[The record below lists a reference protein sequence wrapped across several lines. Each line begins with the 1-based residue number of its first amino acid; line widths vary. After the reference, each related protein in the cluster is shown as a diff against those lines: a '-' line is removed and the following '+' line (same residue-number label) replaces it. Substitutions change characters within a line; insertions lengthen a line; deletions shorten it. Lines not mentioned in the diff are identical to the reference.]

1 MRNYIRLFKIIESK
15 HKGFIKKVIFISLLL
30 GLLPLFN
37 IIAPKLIIDEYNGLR
52 RFEIMFGFVLFA
64 LILNLA
70 NELISAYSRS
80 FYQRT
85 LQVFND
91 ELAFAVN
98 EKVLSLPIELTDT
111 KSTQEKVEQAL
122 YGVGMTYALLEF
134 LYFATGAVA
143 TGIVSIF
150 ILLSLNPLIPIFIIG
165 LSFLNKPFTKIIKD
179 NEKKYQENSAK
190 DNRVYK
196 YYYDFSRDYKYSK
209 DIKIFN
215 AEEMILKKAQYHMNQ
230 MFMTNHKYFTKNGAM
245 NGGMNVINNLS
256 VVGSFIYIVIKL
268 IEKTIT
274 VANFT
279 LYFNCLN
286 RLIEALRVF
295 QEYYADLAGLNVALN
310 ALYEFLDIDESWN
323 EGGKIDKIDL
333 SQVTIEFKNVYFKY
347 PTSEDYI
354 LENCSF
360 VINPGETVAL
370 VGRNGAGKSTIVK
383 LLCKFYKP
391 TSGKILLNGIDIA
404 DIDTKYYYQIL
415 SPTFQDFRLFPF
427 RIDENVA
434 CLKADDIDD
443 ASYRDMEKSFGLLNI
458 EKWIDSLP
466 KEKAN
471 YITTLFD
478 KEGVQPS
485 GGLGQKLVLAR
496 SMHHKGKFI
505 IMDEPTSALDPRS
518 EQEIFENMLAIT
530 KDQTSLFISHRL
542 SSTKYADRI
551 LVCNHGR
558 IDEEGTHEELLKENK
573 LYKEMFT
580 TQAELYT

>member
-1 MRNYIRLFKIIESK
+1 MIIE
-15 HKGFIKKVIFISLLL
+15 
-30 GLLPLFN
+30 
-37 IIAPKLIIDEYNGLR
+37 
-52 RFEIMFGFVLFA
+52 
-64 LILNLA
+64 
-70 NELISAYSRS
+70 
-80 FYQRT
+80 
-85 LQVFND
+85 
-91 ELAFAVN
+91 
-98 EKVLSLPIELTDT
+98 
-111 KSTQEKVEQAL
+111 KSSQ
-122 YGVGMTYALLEF
+122 
-134 LYFATGAVA
+134 
-143 TGIVSIF
+143 
-150 ILLSLNPLIPIFIIG
+150 
-165 LSFLNKPFTKIIKD
+165 
-179 NEKKYQENSAK
+179 
-190 DNRVYK
+190 
-196 YYYDFSRDYKYSK
+196 
-209 DIKIFN
+209 
-215 AEEMILKKAQYHMNQ
+215 HMNHL
-230 MFMTNHKYFTKNGAM
+230 FEVNHRYFTKNGALL
-245 NGGMNVINNLS
+245 GVINVINNLGI
-256 VVGSFIYIVIKL
+256 VGSFSYICYRL
-268 IEKTIT
+268 LLNT
-274 VANFT
+274 VSLANFT

-286 RLIEALRVF
+286 RLIDAIQSF
-295 QEYYADLAGLNVALN
+295 QQYYSQLARLNISLN
-310 ALYEFLDIDESWN
+310 ALYDFLDIKDRS
-323 EGGKIDKIDL
+323 IDTELIKYIDL
-333 SQVTIEFKNVYFKY
+333 SEIKIEFKHVYFKY

-354 LENCSF
+354 LEDCSF

-391 TSGKILLNGIDIA
+391 TSGEILLNGINIS

-434 CLKADDIDD
+434 SLKADDIDD
-443 ASYRDMEKSFGLLNI
+443 ASYKDMEKSFKLLNI

-466 KEKAN
+466 KGNAN

-485 GGLGQKLVLAR
+485 GGLGQKLALAR

-580 TQAELYT
+580 TQAELYA

>member
-1 MRNYIRLFKIIESK
+1 MHNYIRLFKIIESK

-52 RFEIMFGFVLFA
+52 RFEVMFAFIVLA
-64 LILNLA
+64 LILNIA
-70 NELISAYSRS
+70 NELISSYSS
-80 FYQRT
+80 NYYQRT
-85 LQVFND
+85 LQIFND

-122 YGVGMTYALLEF
+122 YGVGMTYTILEF
-134 LYFATGAVA
+134 LAFATGAVA
-143 TGIVSIF
+143 TGIVAIF

-165 LSFLNKPFTKIIKD
+165 LSFLNKPFTKIIKE

-215 AEEMILKKAQYHMNQ
+215 AEDMILEKAKYHMNQ
-230 MFMTNHKYFTKNGAM
+230 MFLTNHKYYSKNGAM
-245 NGGMNVINNLS
+245 NGAMNVINNLG
-256 VVGSFIYIVIKL
+256 VIGSFIYIVIKV
-268 IEKTIT
+268 IERTIT
-274 VANFT
+274 IANFT

-310 ALYEFLDIDESWN
+310 ALYEFLDIDDSWN
-323 EGGKIDKIDL
+323 KGGKIDKIDL

-347 PTSEDYI
+347 PTSDSYV

-370 VGRNGAGKSTIVK
+370 VGRNGSGKSTIVK

-391 TSGKILLNGIDIA
+391 TSGEILLNGTNICE
-404 DIDTKYYYQIL
+404 IDTKYYYQIL

-434 CLKADDIDD
+434 CLKADDISDD
-443 ASYRDMEKSFGLLNI
+443 SYADMEKSFKLLNI
-458 EKWIDSLP
+458 NKWIDSLP
-466 KEKAN
+466 KGKAN

-478 KEGVQPS
+478 KEGVHPS
-485 GGLGQKLVLAR
+485 GGLGQKLALAR

-551 LVCNHGR
+551 LVCNHGH
-558 IDEEGTHEELLKENK
+558 IDEVGTHDQLLKNNK
-573 LYKEMFT
+573 LYSEMFK
-580 TQAELYT
+580 TQAGLYS

>member
-52 RFEIMFGFVLFA
+52 RFEVMFAFVVLA
-64 LILNLA
+64 LILNIA
-70 NELISAYSRS
+70 NELISSYSRS
-80 FYQRT
+80 YYQRT
-85 LQVFND
+85 LQIFID

-122 YGVGMTYALLEF
+122 YGMGMTYTILEF
-134 LYFATGAVA
+134 LAFATGAVA
-143 TGIVSIF
+143 TGIVAIF

-165 LSFLNKPFTKIIKD
+165 LSFLNKPFTKIIKE

-215 AEEMILKKAQYHMNQ
+215 AEDMILSKAKYHMNQ
-230 MFMTNHKYFTKNGAM
+230 MFLTNHKYYSKNGAM
-245 NGGMNVINNLS
+245 NGAMNVINNLG
-256 VVGSFIYIVIKL
+256 VVGSFIYIVIKV
-268 IEKTIT
+268 IERTIT
-274 VANFT
+274 IANFT

-310 ALYEFLDIDESWN
+310 ALYEFLDIDDSWN
-323 EGGKIDKIDL
+323 MGGKIDKVDL

-391 TSGKILLNGIDIA
+391 TSGKILLNGINIA
-404 DIDTKYYYQIL
+404 DIDTRYYYQIL

-434 CLKADDIDD
+434 SLKADDIGDN
-443 ASYRDMEKSFGLLNI
+443 SYKDMEKSFELLNI
-458 EKWIDSLP
+458 DKWIDSLP
-466 KEKAN
+466 KGKAN

-485 GGLGQKLVLAR
+485 GGLGQKLALAR

-558 IDEEGTHEELLKENK
+558 IDEEGTHEELLRENK

-580 TQAELYT
+580 TQAELYA

>member
-1 MRNYIRLFKIIESK
+1 MHNYIRLFKIIESK

-52 RFEIMFGFVLFA
+52 RFEVMFAFIVLA
-64 LILNLA
+64 LILNIA
-70 NELISAYSRS
+70 NELISSYSS
-80 FYQRT
+80 NYYQRT
-85 LQVFND
+85 LQIFND

-122 YGVGMTYALLEF
+122 YGVGMTYTILEF
-134 LYFATGAVA
+134 LAFATGAVA
-143 TGIVSIF
+143 TGIVAIF

-165 LSFLNKPFTKIIKD
+165 LSFLNKPFTKIIKE

-215 AEEMILKKAQYHMNQ
+215 AEDMILEKAKYHMNQ
-230 MFMTNHKYFTKNGAM
+230 MFLTNHKYYSKNGAM
-245 NGGMNVINNLS
+245 NGAMNVINNLG
-256 VVGSFIYIVIKL
+256 VIGSFIYIVIKV
-268 IEKTIT
+268 IERTIT
-274 VANFT
+274 IANFT

-310 ALYEFLDIDESWN
+310 ALYEFLDIDYSWN
-323 EGGKIDKIDL
+323 KGGKIDKIDL

-360 VINPGETVAL
+360 VINPGETAAL

-391 TSGKILLNGIDIA
+391 TSGEILLNGTNICE
-404 DIDTKYYYQIL
+404 IDTKYYYQIL

-434 CLKADDIDD
+434 CLKADDISDD
-443 ASYRDMEKSFGLLNI
+443 SYADMEKSFKLLNI
-458 EKWIDSLP
+458 NKWIDSLP
-466 KEKAN
+466 KGKAN

-478 KEGVQPS
+478 KEGVHPS
-485 GGLGQKLVLAR
+485 GGLGQKLALAR

-551 LVCNHGR
+551 LVCNHGH
-558 IDEEGTHEELLKENK
+558 IDEVGTHDELLKNNK
-573 LYKEMFT
+573 LYSEMFK
-580 TQAELYT
+580 TQAGLYS

>member
-52 RFEIMFGFVLFA
+52 RFEVMFAFVVLA
-64 LILNLA
+64 LILNIA
-70 NELISAYSRS
+70 NELIASYSRS
-80 FYQRT
+80 YYQRT
-85 LQVFND
+85 LQIFID

-122 YGVGMTYALLEF
+122 YGMGMTYTILEF
-134 LYFATGAVA
+134 LAFATGAVA
-143 TGIVSIF
+143 TGIVAIF

-165 LSFLNKPFTKIIKD
+165 LSFLNKPFTKIIKE

-215 AEEMILKKAQYHMNQ
+215 AEDMILSKAKYHMNQ
-230 MFMTNHKYFTKNGAM
+230 MFLTNHKYYSKNGAM
-245 NGGMNVINNLS
+245 NGGMNVINNLG
-256 VVGSFIYIVIKL
+256 VVGSFIYIVIKV
-268 IEKTIT
+268 IERTIT
-274 VANFT
+274 IANFT

-310 ALYEFLDIDESWN
+310 ALYEFLDIDDSWN
-323 EGGKIDKIDL
+323 ESGKIDKIDL

-354 LENCSF
+354 LEDCSF

-383 LLCKFYKP
+383 LLCKFYQP

-404 DIDTKYYYQIL
+404 DIDTRYYYQIL

-434 CLKADDIDD
+434 SLKADDIGDN
-443 ASYRDMEKSFGLLNI
+443 SYKDMEKSFELLNI
-458 EKWIDSLP
+458 DKWIDSLP
-466 KEKAN
+466 NGKAN

-485 GGLGQKLVLAR
+485 GGLGQKLALAR

-558 IDEEGTHEELLKENK
+558 IDEEGTHEELLRENK

-580 TQAELYT
+580 TQAELYA

>member
-15 HKGFIKKVIFISLLL
+15 HKGFIKKVIFISVLL

-52 RFEIMFGFVLFA
+52 RFEVMFAFVVLA
-64 LILNLA
+64 LILNIA
-70 NELISAYSRS
+70 NELIASYSRS
-80 FYQRT
+80 YYQRT
-85 LQVFND
+85 LQIFID

-122 YGVGMTYALLEF
+122 YGMGMTYTILEF
-134 LYFATGAVA
+134 LAFATGAVA

-165 LSFLNKPFTKIIKD
+165 LSFLNKPFTKIIKE

-215 AEEMILKKAQYHMNQ
+215 AEDMILSKAKYHMNQ
-230 MFMTNHKYFTKNGAM
+230 MFLTNHKYYSKNGAM
-245 NGGMNVINNLS
+245 NGAMNVINNLG
-256 VVGSFIYIVIKL
+256 VVGSFIYIVIKV
-268 IEKTIT
+268 IERTIT
-274 VANFT
+274 IANFT

-310 ALYEFLDIDESWN
+310 ALYEFLDIDDSWN

-333 SQVTIEFKNVYFKY
+333 SQVTIEFKIVYFKY
-347 PTSEDYI
+347 PTSQDYI

-383 LLCKFYKP
+383 LLCKFYQP
-391 TSGKILLNGIDIA
+391 TSGKILLNGINIA
-404 DIDTKYYYQIL
+404 DIDTRYYYQIL

-434 CLKADDIDD
+434 SLKADDIGDN
-443 ASYRDMEKSFGLLNI
+443 SYKDMEKSFELLNI
-458 EKWIDSLP
+458 DKWIDSLP
-466 KEKAN
+466 KGKAN

-478 KEGVQPS
+478 KKGVQPS
-485 GGLGQKLVLAR
+485 GGLGQKLALAR

-558 IDEEGTHEELLKENK
+558 IDEEGTHEKLLGENK
-573 LYKEMFT
+573 LYKKMFT
-580 TQAELYT
+580 TQAELYA

>member
-1 MRNYIRLFKIIESK
+1 MRNYIRLFKLIDDK
-15 HKGFIKKVIFISLLL
+15 HNGFIRKVIFISVLL

-52 RFEIMFGFVLFA
+52 RFEVMFAFVVLA
-64 LILNLA
+64 LILNIA
-70 NELISAYSRS
+70 NELIASYSRS
-80 FYQRT
+80 YYQRT
-85 LQVFND
+85 LQIFID

-122 YGVGMTYALLEF
+122 YGMGMTYTILEF
-134 LYFATGAVA
+134 LAFATGAVA
-143 TGIVSIF
+143 TGIVAIF

-165 LSFLNKPFTKIIKD
+165 LSFLNKPFTKIIKE

-215 AEEMILKKAQYHMNQ
+215 AEDMILSKAKYHMNQ
-230 MFMTNHKYFTKNGAM
+230 MFLTNHKYYSKNGAM
-245 NGGMNVINNLS
+245 NGAMNVINNLG
-256 VVGSFIYIVIKL
+256 VVGSFIYIVIKV
-268 IEKTIT
+268 IERTIT

-310 ALYEFLDIDESWN
+310 ALYEFLDIDDSWN

-347 PTSEDYI
+347 PTSQDYI

-404 DIDTKYYYQIL
+404 DIDTRYYYQIL

-434 CLKADDIDD
+434 SLKDYDIDEK
-443 ASYRDMEKSFGLLNI
+443 SYEEMEKSFELLNI
-458 EKWIDSLP
+458 DKWIDSLP
-466 KEKAN
+466 KGKAN

-485 GGLGQKLVLAR
+485 GGLGQKLALAR

-518 EQEIFENMLAIT
+518 EQEIFEKMLAIT

-558 IDEEGTHEELLKENK
+558 IDEEGTHEELLRENK

-580 TQAELYT
+580 TQAELYA

>member
-37 IIAPKLIIDEYNGLR
+37 IVAPKLIIDEYNGLR
-52 RFEIMFGFVLFA
+52 RFEVMFAFIVLA
-64 LILNLA
+64 LILNIA
-70 NELISAYSRS
+70 NELIASYSRS
-80 FYQRT
+80 YYQRT
-85 LQVFND
+85 LQIFID

-122 YGVGMTYALLEF
+122 YGMGMTYTILEF
-134 LYFATGAVA
+134 LAFATGAVA
-143 TGIVSIF
+143 TGIVAIF

-165 LSFLNKPFTKIIKD
+165 LSFLNKPFTKIIKE

-215 AEEMILKKAQYHMNQ
+215 AEDMILSKAKYHMNQ
-230 MFMTNHKYFTKNGAM
+230 MFLTNHKYYSKNGAM
-245 NGGMNVINNLS
+245 NGAMNVINNLG

-310 ALYEFLDIDESWN
+310 ALYEFLDIDDSWN

-347 PTSEDYI
+347 PTSQDYI

-443 ASYRDMEKSFGLLNI
+443 ASYGDMEKSFELLNI
-458 EKWIDSLP
+458 DKWIGSLP
-466 KEKAN
+466 KGKAN
-471 YITTLFD
+471 YITSLFD

-485 GGLGQKLVLAR
+485 GGLGQKLALAR

-551 LVCNHGR
+551 LVCNKGR

-573 LYKEMFT
+573 LYKKMFT
-580 TQAELYT
+580 TQAELYA

>member
-1 MRNYIRLFKIIESK
+1 MRNYIRLFKLIDDK
-15 HKGFIKKVIFISLLL
+15 HNGFIRKVIFISVLL

-52 RFEIMFGFVLFA
+52 RFEVMFAFVVLA
-64 LILNLA
+64 LILNIA
-70 NELISAYSRS
+70 NELIASYSRS
-80 FYQRT
+80 YYQRT
-85 LQVFND
+85 LQIFID

-122 YGVGMTYALLEF
+122 YGMGMTYTILEF
-134 LYFATGAVA
+134 LAFATGAVA
-143 TGIVSIF
+143 TGIVAIF

-165 LSFLNKPFTKIIKD
+165 LSFLNKPFTKIIKE

-215 AEEMILKKAQYHMNQ
+215 AEDMILSKAKYHMNQ
-230 MFMTNHKYFTKNGAM
+230 MFLTNHKYYSKNGAM
-245 NGGMNVINNLS
+245 NGGMNVINNLG

-310 ALYEFLDIDESWN
+310 ALYEFLDIDDSWN
-323 EGGKIDKIDL
+323 ESGKIDKIDL

-347 PTSEDYI
+347 PTSQDYI

-360 VINPGETVAL
+360 IINPGETVAL

-391 TSGKILLNGIDIA
+391 TSGKILLNGINIE

-443 ASYRDMEKSFGLLNI
+443 ASYRDMEKSFELLNI
-458 EKWIDSLP
+458 DKRIDSLP
-466 KEKAN
+466 NGKAN

-485 GGLGQKLVLAR
+485 GGLGQKLALAR

-580 TQAELYT
+580 TQAELYA

>member
-52 RFEIMFGFVLFA
+52 RFEVMFAFIVLA
-64 LILNLA
+64 LILNIA
-70 NELISAYSRS
+70 NELISSYSS
-80 FYQRT
+80 NYYQRT
-85 LQVFND
+85 LQIFND

-122 YGVGMTYALLEF
+122 YGVGMTYTILEF
-134 LYFATGAVA
+134 LAFATGAVA
-143 TGIVSIF
+143 TGIVAIF

-165 LSFLNKPFTKIIKD
+165 LSFLNKPFTKIIKE

-209 DIKIFN
+209 DLKIFN
-215 AEEMILKKAQYHMNQ
+215 AEDMILKKAQYHMNQ
-230 MFMTNHKYFTKNGAM
+230 MFLTNHKYYSKNGAM
-245 NGGMNVINNLS
+245 NGAMNVINNLG
-256 VVGSFIYIVIKL
+256 VMGSFIYIVVKL

-310 ALYEFLDIDESWN
+310 ALYEFLDIDDSWN
-323 EGGKIDKIDL
+323 KGEKIDKIDL

-354 LENCSF
+354 LEDCSF

-391 TSGKILLNGIDIA
+391 TSGEILLNGTNICE
-404 DIDTKYYYQIL
+404 IDTKYYYQIL

-434 CLKADDIDD
+434 CLKADDISDD
-443 ASYRDMEKSFGLLNI
+443 SYADMEKSFKLLNI
-458 EKWIDSLP
+458 NKWIDSLP
-466 KEKAN
+466 KGKAN

-478 KEGVQPS
+478 KEGVHPS
-485 GGLGQKLVLAR
+485 GGLGQKLALAR

-551 LVCNHGR
+551 LVCNHGH
-558 IDEEGTHEELLKENK
+558 IDEVGTHDELLKNNK
-573 LYKEMFT
+573 LYSEMFK
-580 TQAELYT
+580 TQAGLYS

>member
-1 MRNYIRLFKIIESK
+1 MRNYLRLFKIIESK
-15 HKGFIKKVIFISLLL
+15 HNGFIKKVIFISVLL

-52 RFEIMFGFVLFA
+52 RFEVMFGFVLLA

-70 NELISAYSRS
+70 NELISTYSRS

-98 EKVLSLPIELTDT
+98 EKVLSLPIELTDS

-150 ILLSLNPLIPIFIIG
+150 ILLSLNPLIPIFIIA
-165 LSFLNKPFTKIIKD
+165 LNFLNKPFTKIIKE

-215 AEEMILKKAQYHMNQ
+215 AEDMILAKAKYHMNQ
-230 MFMTNHKYFTKNGAM
+230 MFLTNHKYYSKNGAM
-245 NGGMNVINNLS
+245 NGAMNVINNLG
-256 VVGSFIYIVIKL
+256 VVGSFIYIVIKV
-268 IEKTIT
+268 IERTIT
-274 VANFT
+274 IANFT

-310 ALYEFLDIDESWN
+310 SLYEFLDIDDSWN
-323 EGGKIDKIDL
+323 KAGKIDKVDL
-333 SQVTIEFKNVYFKY
+333 NKVAIEFKHVYFKY

-354 LENCSF
+354 LEDCSF

-391 TSGKILLNGIDIA
+391 TSGEILLNGINIS

-434 CLKADDIDD
+434 SLKADDIDD
-443 ASYRDMEKSFGLLNI
+443 ASYKDMEKSFKLLNI
-458 EKWIDSLP
+458 KKWIDSLP
-466 KEKAN
+466 KGNAN

-485 GGLGQKLVLAR
+485 GGLGQKLALAR

-580 TQAELYT
+580 TQAELYA

>member
-1 MRNYIRLFKIIESK
+1 MHNYIRLFKIIESK

-52 RFEIMFGFVLFA
+52 RFEVMFAFIVLA
-64 LILNLA
+64 LILNIA
-70 NELISAYSRS
+70 NELISSYSS
-80 FYQRT
+80 NYYQRT
-85 LQVFND
+85 LQIFND

-122 YGVGMTYALLEF
+122 YGVGMTYTILEF

-143 TGIVSIF
+143 TGIVAIF

-165 LSFLNKPFTKIIKD
+165 LSFLNKPFTKIIKE

-215 AEEMILKKAQYHMNQ
+215 AEDMILEKAKYHMNQ
-230 MFMTNHKYFTKNGAM
+230 MFLTNHKYYSKNGAM
-245 NGGMNVINNLS
+245 NGAMNVINNLG
-256 VVGSFIYIVIKL
+256 VIGSFIYIVIKV
-268 IEKTIT
+268 IERTIT
-274 VANFT
+274 IANFT

-310 ALYEFLDIDESWN
+310 ALYEFLDIDDSWN
-323 EGGKIDKIDL
+323 KGEKIDKIDL

-404 DIDTKYYYQIL
+404 DIDTRYYYQIL

-434 CLKADDIDD
+434 CLKADDISDD
-443 ASYRDMEKSFGLLNI
+443 SYADMEKSFKLLNI
-458 EKWIDSLP
+458 NKWIDSLP
-466 KEKAN
+466 KGKAN

-478 KEGVQPS
+478 KEGVHPS
-485 GGLGQKLVLAR
+485 GGLGQKLALAR

-551 LVCNHGR
+551 LVCNHGH
-558 IDEEGTHEELLKENK
+558 IDEVGTHDELLKNNK
-573 LYKEMFT
+573 LYSEMFK
-580 TQAELYT
+580 TQAGLYS